1 MKSNIIYITVSS
13 LCVYIV
19 PSIAF
24 ANTIVNTQT
33 NNECGLNKIEVIV
46 GGKAGNAK
54 VQDEQISKCF
64 ISTFT
69 DPIKSKS
76 AHLLKLDKSLKPDR
90 SINNLAV
97 KVNLYDT
104 NRSADRNNILNSE
117 LLKAI
122 SQKNDLLKKK
132 VDGQSVD
139 ELQFNRIE
147 ADIGALQREIARH

>member
-1 MKSNIIYITVSS
+1 MKAAVSLAVFRTALLMILIIS
-13 LCVYIV
+13 VYAG
-19 PSIAF
+19 SA
-24 ANTIVNTQT
+24 AA
-33 NNECGLNKIEVIV
+33 NECGVNKIEVIV
-46 GGKAGNAK
+46 GGKAGNVK

-69 DPIKSKS
+69 DPVKSKS

-104 NRSADRNNILNSE
+104 NRSADRSNILNSE